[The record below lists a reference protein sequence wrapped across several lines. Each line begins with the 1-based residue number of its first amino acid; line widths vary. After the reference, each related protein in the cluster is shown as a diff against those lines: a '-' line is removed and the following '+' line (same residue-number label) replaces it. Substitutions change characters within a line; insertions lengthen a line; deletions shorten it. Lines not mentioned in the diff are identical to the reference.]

1 MRKRT
6 GNSRSIWNF
15 GDFSDGFGI
24 SKERYI
30 DEILDWNFNFYSF
43 ITNLF
48 FSKNAAA
55 DRGYLP
61 PACVSD
67 ET

>member
-1 MRKRT
+1 MKFW
-6 GNSRSIWNF
+6 I
-15 GDFSDGFGI
+15 GI
-24 SKERYI
+24 LI
-30 DEILDWNFNFYSF
+30 FILLLQTY
-43 ITNLF
+43 
-48 FSKNAAA
+48 SKNAAA